1 VLIAGFPAGS
11 FATNCYVVAPA
22 PGEECIIIDPGQD
35 AEPGVTQ
42 LLAEYRLRPVAVL
55 ATHGHV
61 DHIWSVAP
69 VCGAQG
75 IPAYIHPADR
85 ALLSDPAKGFPL
97 QVGQQLFRG
106 LTFTE
111 PDDVIAL
118 ADGMTLRLA
127 GVELVVDHAP
137 GHTPGS
143 VTFRTGNQGE
153 SGEPSR
159 RDGGAHGSVTKE
171 RGDEAAGGSGGSS
184 PRASGAHGSVTEERG
199 DEAAGGSGGSSPR
212 ASGAHGPVTEERG
225 DEAAGGSEGSSPR
238 ASTVLFSGD
247 LLFAGSIGRTDL
259 PGGDYPTILD
269 SLSRVCLVLTDDT
282 RVLPGHGPQTTIGA
296 ERATNPFLA
305 GLAPAPGPSPRSGPA
320 PAAGPKGPGL

>member
-11 FATNCYVVAPA
+11 FATNCYVVAPG
-22 PGEECIIIDPGQD
+22 PGEECVIVDPGQD
-35 AEPGVTQ
+35 AEPGVTE

-143 VTFRTGNQGE
+143 VAFRAPE
-153 SGEPSR
+153 
-159 RDGGAHGSVTKE
+159 H
-171 RGDEAAGGSGGSS
+171 
-184 PRASGAHGSVTEERG
+184 
-199 DEAAGGSGGSSPR
+199 
-212 ASGAHGPVTEERG
+212 
-225 DEAAGGSEGSSPR
+225 
-238 ASTVLFSGD
+238 VLFSGD

-269 SLSRVCLVLTDDT
+269 SLSRVCLTLPDDT

-305 GLAPAPGPSPRSGPA
+305 GLAPRRDPRSGPA
-320 PAAGPKGPGL
+320 RAAGPKGPGATERG

>member
-1 VLIAGFPAGS
+1 MNGVADLRNFANRTWRSLKTSALLSVRRARGRIGSLEALRQRARTTFYREGSPVLIAGFPAGS
-11 FATNCYVVAPA
+11 FATNCYVVAPG
-22 PGEECIIIDPGQD
+22 PGEECVIIDPGQD
-35 AEPGVTQ
+35 AEPGVTE

-85 ALLSDPAKGFPL
+85 DLLSDPAKGFPL

-143 VTFRTGNQGE
+143 VTFRTPE
-153 SGEPSR
+153 AR
-159 RDGGAHGSVTKE
+159 GSVTKE
-171 RGDEAAGGSGGSS
+171 RDLEAAGGSGGSP
-184 PRASGAHGSVTEERG
+184 PRAN
-199 DEAAGGSGGSSPR
+199 
-212 ASGAHGPVTEERG
+212 
-225 DEAAGGSEGSSPR
+225 
-238 ASTVLFSGD
+238 TVLFSGD

-269 SLSRVCLVLTDDT
+269 SLSRVCLVLPDDT

-305 GLAPAPGPSPRSGPA
+305 GLAPGPGPSPRPGPA
-320 PAAGPKGPGL
+320 SAAGPKGPGL